1 MLKKIITID
10 TTRSLFIISF
20 LCDHY
25 VHQTFYFCLSVS
37 SVLPHSIITGRFS
50 WRFLCS
56 TIKNRNVKNM
66 KFRFVPKI
74 ILKFLN
80 MYLEL
85 FPFVN
90 PFLPLTNQEPV
101 QELCTLLLAE
111 KEKKKGDN
119 QQQK

>member
-1 MLKKIITID
+1 
-10 TTRSLFIISF
+10 
-20 LCDHY
+20 
-25 VHQTFYFCLSVS
+25 
-37 SVLPHSIITGRFS
+37 
-50 WRFLCS
+50 
-56 TIKNRNVKNM
+56 M

-90 PFLPLTNQEPV
+90 PFLPLTNQDPV
-101 QELCTLLLAE
+101 PELCTLLLAE
-111 KEKKKGDN
+111 KKEKGDN